1 MVANTTGASTTVPV
15 ATELPAGTEMDKVF
29 GAPATGTP
37 DSFLEALGVMLLI
50 VGCMLWGFMLWL
62 LNRRA
67 GALS

>member
-1 MVANTTGASTTVPV
+1 M
-15 ATELPAGTEMDKVF
+15 EMDKVF

-37 DSFLEALGVMLLI
+37 DSFFEALGVVLLM
-50 VGCMLWGFMLWL
+50 VGFMLWGFMVWL